1 MTNIRKYGYHYIF
14 PANTEQPSPSVRSL
28 GVSFMRTVVVLPYAW
43 SGQTVTHNDVQ
54 LLQRGQRSV
63 QSRPLPDENVLVSG
77 VFWLKLNN

>member
-1 MTNIRKYGYHYIF
+1 
-14 PANTEQPSPSVRSL
+14 
-28 GVSFMRTVVVLPYAW
+28 MRTVVVLPYAW

-77 VFWLKLNN
+77 VFWLKLNNKK